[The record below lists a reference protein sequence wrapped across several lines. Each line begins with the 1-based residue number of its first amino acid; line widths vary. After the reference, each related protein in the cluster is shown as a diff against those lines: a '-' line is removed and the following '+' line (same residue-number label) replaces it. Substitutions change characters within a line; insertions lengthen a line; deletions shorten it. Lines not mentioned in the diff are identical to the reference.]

1 MDEKEASQAEFR
13 SYAASLELPTVPVL
27 YEGPYVP
34 SAVVQLASG
43 PSVLCPS
50 QKVREG
56 VVCRSDETRQ
66 VVKIINEDY
75 ELLQVKQEGTDYH

>member
-1 MDEKEASQAEFR
+1 M
-13 SYAASLELPTVPVL
+13 
-27 YEGPYVP
+27 P

-56 VVCRSDETRQ
+56 VVCRSDETKQ